1 MWFKG
6 WDSIVT
12 KSLMSCCPKAAEAL
26 YGTVLEKVSFSR
38 VLADNLC
45 VLVTTPPSSNVP
57 FSAHMLPIRQSD
69 LHDVSLCMCVYACSG
84 NGRETSPA
92 FQM

>member
-1 MWFKG
+1 
-6 WDSIVT
+6 
-12 KSLMSCCPKAAEAL
+12 MSGRLKAAATAL
-26 YGTVLEKVSFSR
+26 YDKKKKVLEKVSFSR
-38 VLADNLC
+38 VLADNLY

-57 FSAHMLPIRQSD
+57 LSAHMLPIRQSN
-69 LHDVSLCMCVYACSG
+69 LHDVSVCMCVCACMG